1 MGATRRTLI
10 PWNPRSGSGTPRK
23 TSCWKRRPV
32 GWRSIRPATYWLQ
45 GTWTET
51 CSSFPTLA
59 KREKPRSSGHRVTIS
74 SLAELWSSLQMG
86 RVSTGEG
93 SHVVV
98 GSSEQHHDLGTF
110 SPELVTVSKDKAIH
124 VLDVEQG
131 RLERRISKA
140 HGAPINSLLLVDEN
154 VLATGDDAGCI
165 RLWDQRKEGPLMDMR
180 QHEEYIADMALDP
193 AKKLLLTASG
203 DGCLGV
209 FNIKRRRF
217 ELLSEPQSG
226 DLTCVTLMKCGKKV
240 ACGSSEGT
248 IYLFNWNGFGAT
260 SDRFALR
267 AESID
272 CMVPVTES
280 LLCTGSTDGVIRA
293 VNILPNRVVG
303 SVGQHAGEPVE
314 ELALSHCGRF
324 LASSGHDQRLK
335 FWDLAQLRTVVV
347 DDYRRRKKKG
357 GSLRALSS
365 KAWSTDDFF
374 AGLREEG
381 EDSVAREEEES
392 EDDSD

>member
-1 MGATRRTLI
+1 MDLVGRTCEESSADGSDDEEDPDATDAA
-10 PWNPRSGSGTPRK
+10 PRIRDTPEDIVLEAPASGLAFHPTRDLLAAGDVDGDVFVFSY
-23 TSCWKRRPV
+23 SCQE
-32 GWRSIRPATYWLQ
+32 G
-45 GTWTET
+45 ET
-51 CSSFPTLA
+51 
-59 KREKPRSSGHRVTIS
+59 K
-74 SLAELWSSLQMG
+74 ELWSSGHHLKSC
-86 RVSTGEG
+86 RA
-93 SHVVV
+93 VVF
-98 GSSEQHHDLGTF
+98 SEDGQK
-110 SPELVTVSKDKAIH
+110 LVTVSKDKAIH
-124 VLDVEQG
+124 ILDVEQG
-131 RLERRISKA
+131 QLERRISKA

-154 VLATGDDAGCI
+154 VLVTGDDTGGI
-165 RLWDQRKEGPLMDMR
+165 RLWDQRREGPLMDMR

-226 DLTCVTLMKCGKKV
+226 DLTSVTLMKYGKKV

-260 SDRFALR
+260 SDRFSLR

-272 CMVPVTES
+272 CMVSVTEN
-280 LLCTGSTDGVIRA
+280 LLCTGSTDGIIRA

-303 SVGQHAGEPVE
+303 TVGQHAGQPVE
-314 ELALSHCGRF
+314 ELALSHCGHF
-324 LASSGHDQRLK
+324 LASSGHDQHLK
-335 FWDLAQLRTVVV
+335 FWDMTQLRSVVV

-357 GSLRALSS
+357 GPLRALSS

-381 EDSVAREEEES
+381 EDSKAPEEVMKES
-392 EDDSD
+392 DDSN

>member
-1 MGATRRTLI
+1 MDRMCEESPAENSSNEEEDLDSTKAAPRVRDTPEDIVLEAPASGLAFHPTRDLLAAGDVDGDVFVF
-10 PWNPRSGSGTPRK
+10 SY
-23 TSCWKRRPV
+23 SCQE
-32 GWRSIRPATYWLQ
+32 G
-45 GTWTET
+45 ET
-51 CSSFPTLA
+51 
-59 KREKPRSSGHRVTIS
+59 KEVWSSGHHLKSCR
-74 SLAELWSSLQMG
+74 A
-86 RVSTGEG
+86 
-93 SHVVV
+93 VVF
-98 GSSEQHHDLGTF
+98 SEDGQK
-110 SPELVTVSKDKAIH
+110 LVTVSKDKAIH

-131 RLERRISKA
+131 QLERRISKA
-140 HGAPINSLLLVDEN
+140 HSAPINSLLLVDEN
-154 VLATGDDAGCI
+154 VLVTGDDTGGI

-209 FNIKRRRF
+209 FNIKRRRL

-226 DLTCVTLMKCGKKV
+226 DLTSVTLMKYGKKV

-272 CMVPVTES
+272 CMVPVTEN
-280 LLCTGSTDGVIRA
+280 LLCTGSTDGIIRA

-303 SVGQHAGEPVE
+303 TVGQHAGEPVE
-314 ELALSHCGRF
+314 ALSLSHCGQF

-335 FWDLAQLRTVVV
+335 FWNMAQLRTVVV

-357 GSLRALSS
+357 GPLRALSS

-374 AGLREEG
+374 AGLREDG
-381 EDSVAREEEES
+381 EDAKAPEEEEEVLKES